1 MTPCG
6 LCALVLVELT
16 KPTQNTMHT
25 ILNAL
30 SLTCAKSSIG
40 SMQVGFIMALAGV
53 PVREL
58 FVYVGYWRRTRVPRA
73 HQRAENVKTRD
84 PGQTSKVLKEFVI
97 EVEPPNHTSN

>member
-1 MTPCG
+1 
-6 LCALVLVELT
+6 
-16 KPTQNTMHT
+16 MHT

-30 SLTCAKSSIG
+30 SLACAESSIG

-73 HQRAENVKTRD
+73 RQRAEGAKKSDSGKT
-84 PGQTSKVLKEFVI
+84 PKVLQVLFRRDVI
-97 EVEPPNHTSN
+97 EVDPPNNISN